1 MGCREVKHIEPPV
14 DLRPMALQMHEGEPA
29 GDAAAP
35 VDPALRTLRR
45 LSAVGVAAYL
55 GLLVAA
61 GLGVDGASVVLLGGG
76 YSFFLLLLVLVTI
89 TRAVLYRQDRAA
101 WGFFA
106 AGLTCYLGG
115 NAGYALHYQHQLS
128 SVRPFWPDLGW
139 MGFYPLAYVAL
150 LLMLRNRVRRLTIG
164 TWVDGVVTGLTAAA
178 FGAAFAVGAVLDATE
193 GSVAVVAT
201 SLAYPIGDT
210 LLLILVLASITVIG
224 RGAGAAWLWLS
235 AGMAS
240 FALTDVVYVLRVAQ
254 DAYTGGTVLDLGW
267 GAAFLCFGMAALQP
281 PRTGVLVRLEPRNGL
296 VLPGLCAVSALVL
309 LFVGYL
315 DGGDRVA
322 GALALAAV
330 LAALGRGALT
340 FREVLA
346 LADSRR
352 QARTDELTGLPNR
365 RSVYEA
371 LEAAD
376 RDLADGQALA
386 VIVIDLDRFK
396 EINDSLGHA
405 AGDQLLRQLGPR
417 LRARLRAEDLLAR
430 LGGDEFVVL
439 ARDVTGEE
447 ALALAQRLRAE
458 LQVPFRFGTVG
469 LTVDASVGIAV
480 GPGHSASA
488 EELLQLADLAMYSA
502 KAARIGAALYDD
514 ARDGEGRHRLETV
527 DQLRTG
533 LATGQLVVHYQP
545 KLNLRT
551 GAVDGVEALVRWAH
565 PERGLLYPDSFI
577 DMAESSGLMPQ
588 LTSTVLGQ
596 ALAQCRTWGDAGLVL
611 GVSVNVSPT
620 ELLDDDFPARVADQL
635 RRHRV
640 PATQLILEVTESLLM
655 TDRERA
661 VRVLEG
667 LRATGVGISIDD
679 YGTGYSS
686 LAYLASLPVTEL
698 KLDRTFIGS
707 MSDNPRAAAVVTS
720 TLQLARALGL
730 VLVAEGAED
739 AATVEAL
746 TELDCDLV
754 QGYHVSRPLPP
765 AQLESWLR
773 DRSPADRPVPLS

>member
-1 MGCREVKHIEPPV
+1 MELRIRSRSGREHADDA
-14 DLRPMALQMHEGEPA
+14 DL
-29 GDAAAP
+29 P
-35 VDPALRTLRR
+35 VDPALRRLRKV
-45 LSAVGVAAYL
+45 SAAGVAAYV
-55 GLLVAA
+55 LLLARA
-61 GLGVDGASVVLLGGG
+61 GLGVPGASTLLLGGG
-76 YSFFLLLLVLVTI
+76 YSFFLALLVGVI
-89 TRAVLYRQDRAA
+89 VVRAVLYPQDRAA
-101 WGFFA
+101 WGCFA
-106 AGLTCYLGG
+106 AALACYLGG
-115 NAGYALHYQHQLS
+115 NAGYALHYQHELS

-139 MGFYPLAYVAL
+139 MAFYPLAYVAL
-150 LLMLRNRVRRLTIG
+150 LMMLRVRVRRLSIG
-164 TWVDGVVTGLTAAA
+164 AWVDGVVTGLTAGA

-193 GSVAVVAT
+193 GSIAVVAT

-210 LLLILVLASITVIG
+210 LLLILVLGSITVMG
-224 RGAGAAWLWLS
+224 RGAGAAWWWLT
-235 AGMAS
+235 AGMAL
-240 FALTDVVYVLRVAQ
+240 FAVTDVVYVLRVAQ
-254 DAYTGGTVLDLGW
+254 DTYAGGTVLDLGW

-281 PRTGVLVRLEPRNGL
+281 PRIAVSARLDDRHGL
-296 VLPGLCAVSALVL
+296 VLPALCALAALTL
-309 LFVGYL
+309 LFLGYL
-315 DGGDRVA
+315 RDGDLVA
-322 GALALAAV
+322 GGLALAAV
-330 LAALGRGALT
+330 LAALGRGTLT
-340 FREVLA
+340 FHEVRSLA
-346 LADSRR
+346 ESR
-352 QARTDELTGLPNR
+352 QEARTDELTGLPNR

-376 RDLADGQALA
+376 RDLADGRAMA
-386 VIVIDLDRFK
+386 VLVIDLDRFK

-417 LRARLRAEDLLAR
+417 LRARLRTEDMLAR

-439 ARDVTGEE
+439 VRDVTGPE

-458 LQVPFRFGTVG
+458 LQNPFRFGSVG
-469 LTVDASVGIAV
+469 LTVDSSVGIAV

-502 KAARIGAALYDD
+502 KGARIGAALYDD

-527 DQLRTG
+527 EQLRTG
-533 LATGQLVVHYQP
+533 LAAGQLLVHYQP

-577 DMAESSGLMPQ
+577 DLAESAGLMPQ
-588 LTSTVLGQ
+588 LTAVVLDQ
-596 ALAQCRTWGDAGLVL
+596 ALAQCRSWADAGLVL
-611 GVSVNVSPT
+611 DVSVNVSPT
-620 ELLDDDFPARVADQL
+620 ELLDDDFPARVAGRL
-635 RRHRV
+635 HRHRV
-640 PATQLILEVTESLLM
+640 PATRLILEVTESLLM

-667 LRATGVGISIDD
+667 LRATGVGVSIDD

-698 KLDRTFIGS
+698 KLDRTFVGS
-707 MSDNPRAAAVVTS
+707 MSDSPRAAAVVTS

-739 AATVEAL
+739 AGTVDAL
-746 TELDCDLV
+746 AALDCDLV

-765 AQLESWLR
+765 DHLEAWLR
-773 DRSPADRPVPLS
+773 ERRQVDSSVAIS